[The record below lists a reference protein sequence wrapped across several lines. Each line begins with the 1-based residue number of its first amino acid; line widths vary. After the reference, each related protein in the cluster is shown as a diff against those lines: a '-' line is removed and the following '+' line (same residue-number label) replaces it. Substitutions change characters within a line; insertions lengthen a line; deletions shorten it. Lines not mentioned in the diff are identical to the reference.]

1 MEKGKECELN
11 CLPSRYMQRFIYY
24 LQRIGVWCR
33 RVRQRRGYNIHSP
46 FAFQLVKG
54 VIYQRGCYYAYEE
67 LHQTRKGQALPE
79 RDDRLIFRLAND
91 NQPRT
96 ALFVGPDTLDEQ
108 RYVAAACQKCTCH
121 CATTSEEALQQAH
134 QMGHIDFLFLNT
146 SDPIAPL
153 LDALLSYAGPRALFI
168 TYGIHRSRATLQ
180 AWREWIKKESVR
192 VTFDLY
198 WLGLAY
204 FEARLN
210 KQDYTINY

>member
-79 RDDRLIFRLAND
+79 RDDRLLFRLAND

-146 SDPIAPL
+146 SESIAPL

-180 AWREWIKKESVR
+180 AWREWRKKESVR

-204 FEARLN
+204 FEVRLN

>member
-79 RDDRLIFRLAND
+79 RDDRLLFRLAND
-91 NQPRT
+91 NQPRM

-153 LDALLSYAGPRALFI
+153 LDALLPYAGPRALFI

-180 AWREWIKKESVR
+180 AWREWRKKESVR

-198 WLGLAY
+198 WLGLTY

>member
-1 MEKGKECELN
+1 
-11 CLPSRYMQRFIYY
+11 MQRFIYY